1 MSQKPGHGDYRPTTP
16 AQVAEGR
23 APTRDAKAVSA
34 AQAAIERVRGKGGE
48 AAPQPKPQPRAKP
61 RVAPAAKPAPRP
73 PVSPP
78 VGTSPVTAPAAD
90 TPSTKDA

>member
-1 MSQKPGHGDYRPTTP
+1 MSQKPGPGDYRPTTP

-34 AQAAIERVRGKGGE
+34 AQAAIERVRGMGGK
-48 AAPQPKPQPRAKP
+48 AATKPKPKPRAKP
-61 RVAPAAKPAPRP
+61 RVTPPAKPAPRP

-78 VGTSPVTAPAAD
+78 VGTAPVTAPAAD
-90 TPSTKDA
+90 IPSTKDA